1 MKPWIFIE
9 KSDTVG
15 PTSNNKI
22 DAMNHSSVSAAQKKM
37 ASPLLKRSF
46 DILFSLLVILTLSP
60 LFLLLALLI
69 KFDSKG
75 PIFYLAKR
83 LGKDRKII
91 TVYKFRTMYIDADIR
106 LKKLIENHPEMK
118 KEWEVFQKLK
128 KDPRCTPIG
137 KFLRR
142 VSLDELPQFFNVL
155 EGSLSVVGPRPHM
168 IEELDENPSGLFRK
182 YADTILSV
190 KPGITGIWQTSGRNH
205 LSYEERIELDCAYVG
220 KQSFFFDLF
229 LILKTIPCVLFSKG
243 AF

>member
-1 MKPWIFIE
+1 LKNLTQWDLPRIM
-9 KSDTVG
+9 
-15 PTSNNKI
+15 KI
-22 DAMNHSSVSAAQKKM
+22 DAMNHSSVTATQKKS
-37 ASPLLKRSF
+37 ASPQLKRAF
-46 DILFSLLVILTLSP
+46 DIFFSLLVILILSP
-60 LFLLLALLI
+60 VFLLIALII
-69 KFDSKG
+69 KIDSKG
-75 PIFYLAKR
+75 PVLYFAKR
-83 LGKDRKII
+83 LGKDRKIV
-91 TVYKFRTMYIDADIR
+91 TVYKFRTMYIDADTR
-106 LKKLIENHPEMK
+106 LKKLFENHPEMK
-118 KEWEVFQKLK
+118 KEWDVFQKLK

-168 IEELDENPSGLFRK
+168 IEELDENSDGLLRK

-205 LSYEERIELDCAYVG
+205 LSYEERIELDRSYVE

>member
-1 MKPWIFIE
+1 
-9 KSDTVG
+9 
-15 PTSNNKI
+15 
-22 DAMNHSSVSAAQKKM
+22 MNHSSVSATQKKS
-37 ASPLLKRSF
+37 ASPQLKRAF
-46 DILFSLLVILTLSP
+46 DILFSLLIIIILSP
-60 LFLLLALLI
+60 IFLLIALII
-69 KFDSKG
+69 KLDSKG
-75 PIFYLAKR
+75 PVLYFAKR
-83 LGKDRKII
+83 LGKDRKIV
-91 TVYKFRTMYIDADIR
+91 TVYKFRTMYIDADVR
-106 LKKLIENHPEMK
+106 LKKLIESHPEMK
-118 KEWEVFQKLK
+118 KEWDVFQKLK

-168 IEELDENPSGLFRK
+168 IEELDENSDGLLSK

-190 KPGITGIWQTSGRNH
+190 KPGITGIWQTSGRSH
-205 LSYEERIELDCAYVG
+205 LSYEERIELDRSYVE

>member
-15 PTSNNKI
+15 PTSNNII
-22 DAMNHSSVSAAQKKM
+22 DAMNHTSISAAQKKS
-37 ASPLLKRSF
+37 ASPLLKRAF
-46 DILFSLLVILTLSP
+46 DVLFSLLVVVTLSP

-69 KFDSKG
+69 KLDSKG
-75 PIFYLAKR
+75 PVLYLAKR

-91 TVYKFRTMYIDADIR
+91 TVYKFRTMYLDADIR
-106 LKKLIENHPEMK
+106 LKKLIENSPEMK
-118 KEWEVFQKLK
+118 KEWEIFQKLK

-168 IEELDENPSGLFRK
+168 IEELDENPDGLFRK

-205 LSYEERIELDCAYVG
+205 LSYEARIELDSAYVG